1 MDFQSVTREK
11 DDDGARSI
19 SLKKKLY
26 LYSTRHY
33 DVTFPMKREREREK
47 CSYNSFALIE
57 CVQYIHT

>member
-33 DVTFPMKREREREK
+33 DVTFPMKRERERERER
-47 CSYNSFALIE
+47 NVHITHLR
-57 CVQYIHT
+57 